1 MSIINSNAEA
11 LVNTVN
17 CEGVMGKG
25 VALLFKNNFPDNY
38 FYYRDA
44 CRKGQ
49 VRIGEMFVQQEKEKW
64 IINFPTKTTWRL
76 PSEYDYVK
84 QGLISL
90 SNTLHWINVN
100 SIAIPA
106 LGCGNGGLD
115 WKIVKPMILEMLEN
129 HPKIKA
135 TIYDPR

>member
-1 MSIINSNAEA
+1 MNIIHSDAEA

-25 VALLFKNNFPDNY
+25 IALLFKNNFPDNY

-49 VRIGEMFVQQEKEKW
+49 VRIGGMFTQQEKGKW

-76 PSEYDYVK
+76 NSDYAYIK
-84 QGLISL
+84 EGLISL
-90 SNTLHWINVN
+90 SNTLYWLNVKT
-100 SIAIPA
+100 IAIPA

-115 WKIVKPMILEMLEN
+115 WNIVKPMIIEMLN
-129 HPKIKA
+129 DHPEIKA